1 MENARR
7 KRRTISIDDRV
18 AAAKAKVEKIKFR
31 YDRAIAELRK
41 VMDERDECRKR
52 ELLDPIGKS
61 KRTYEESRNW
71 RAPQQ
76 QACLLIWSSFK
87 ACTKC
92 KY

>member
-52 ELLDPIGKS
+52 EVLDAIGKS
-61 KRTYEESRNW
+61 KRTYDAAVQPVHLRGGVHRREDEMSI
-71 RAPQQ
+71 PE
-76 QACLLIWSSFK
+76 
-87 ACTKC
+87 
-92 KY
+92 